1 MVALVSN
8 ALSEF
13 TKIFSAAM
21 GKVLMMLLVLF
32 ETFVTLPTNAATKF
46 AGGNSRI
53 GNSVA
58 RSVPVCA
65 LSHEAHSAW
74 LTPLSAFK
82 LNCKICVAEK
92 FANKF

>member
-8 ALSEF
+8 ELSEF

-21 GKVLMMLLVLF
+21 GKVLMMLLMFALF
-32 ETFVTLPTNAATKF
+32 ETLFTNAATKF